1 MMFPMVRGSFTRMIE
16 QASSGVTGSLLTRLR
31 RADQISE
38 AEGES
43 LASVV
48 AGIDAY
54 APRATVCRSHVNQ
67 EVSKLLIDG
76 FVSRQCTLLDGRR
89 QILAI
94 HVPGDFVDLHAFVL
108 KYLDHDVV
116 ALTPARLANVPHDAL
131 RKLTN
136 AEPHLARML
145 WFATAVDAAIHRE
158 WIASLSRS
166 AMARVAHLFCELRV
180 RLEVVGLADRSG
192 YALPLTQIDLADAT
206 SLTPVHVNRTLRQMR
221 EAGLLDFRG
230 GRVEIG
236 DLDGLIRIASFD
248 PRYLYLDRSAR

>member
-1 MMFPMVRGSFTRMIE
+1 MTDE
-16 QASSGVTGSLLTRLR
+16 ASGGITKPLLTRLR
-31 RADQISE
+31 RSDTVTE
-38 AEGES
+38 AEAARLGAAVSGVES
-43 LASVV
+43 
-48 AGIDAY
+48 Y
-54 APRATVCRSHVNQ
+54 APRGTVCRAHVNLD
-67 EVSKLLIDG
+67 VSKLLIDG

-94 HVPGDFVDLHAFVL
+94 HVPGDFVDLHGFVL

-116 ALTPARLANVPHDAL
+116 ALTAARLADFPHERL
-131 RKLTN
+131 RELTN

-145 WFATAVDAAIHRE
+145 WFATTVDAAIHRE

-166 AMARVAHLFCELRV
+166 AMARVAHLFCELRA

-221 EAGLLDFRG
+221 EAGLLDFRS

-248 PRYLYLDRSAR
+248 PRYLYLDRSSR

>member
-1 MMFPMVRGSFTRMIE
+1 MND
-16 QASSGVTGSLLTRLR
+16 QASGGVTSSLLTRLR
-31 RADQISE
+31 RSDRITDSEADQLAGAVS
-38 AEGES
+38 GVES
-43 LASVV
+43 HA
-48 AGIDAY
+48 ARGTIC
-54 APRATVCRSHVNQ
+54 RAHVPL
-67 EVSKLLIDG
+67 ETSKLLIEG

-94 HVPGDFVDLHAFVL
+94 HVPGDFLDLHGFVL

-116 ALTPARLANVPHDAL
+116 ALTPSRLADFPHRNL
-131 RKLTN
+131 RELTA

-145 WFATAVDAAIHRE
+145 WFATTVDAAIHRE

-166 AMARVAHLFCELRV
+166 AMARVAHLFCELRA

-221 EAGLLDFRG
+221 EAGLLDFRA

-236 DLDGLIRIASFD
+236 DLDGLIRIAAFD
-248 PRYLYLDRSAR
+248 PRYLYLDCSAR